1 MKIKIV
7 LTGILGIA
15 LLAMA
20 APHTWT
26 FKQGGAFDG
35 DYFSSGTTVVVV
47 RKDGTNYT
55 FKITD
60 LSTNDQ
66 AYIVKTKADQ
76 KRARLDAEVKQMQQ
90 TGMIELTAQLIEN
103 FPEKVHEKSGWMD
116 AEFIELDASANPL
129 GDGEQFAS
137 IELVLRVQDKNQ
149 DLFSHCVVPKEL
161 HGNNYF
167 ETHDLSDSKPNPLAD
182 VVANLKRY
190 DKIRLIGKM
199 SAPGTG
205 YNSFSVG
212 AFLNQ

>member
-47 RKDGTNYT
+47 RK
-55 FKITD
+55 
-60 LSTNDQ
+60 DQ